1 MFITRTATSKTVV
14 EIRDNRSK
22 EGDLLAYDIALNI
35 ASNDLVIKN
44 NDLILIDN
52 AERVAQQ
59 VLITLRFWFGEWFL
73 DTREGVPYLEYVLVK
88 NPNMSHI
95 RQILTEKIQS
105 VEGVKRIISL
115 DFDFRRVA
123 RELYVD
129 FEVDTDYGLITE
141 RAVLGY
147 GGGRG

>member
-1 MFITRTATSKTVV
+1 MVA

-35 ASNDLVIKN
+35 ASSDLVIKN

-59 VLITLRFWFGEWFL
+59 VLITLRFWLGEWFL
-73 DTREGVPYLEYVLVK
+73 DTRQGVPYLEYVLIK

-105 VEGVKRIISL
+105 VEGVKSIVSL
-115 DFDFRRVA
+115 NFDFRRVT

-129 FEVDTDYGLITE
+129 FEIDTDYGLITE

-147 GGGRG
+147 GGRG

>member
-1 MFITRTATSKTVV
+1 M

-59 VLITLRFWFGEWFL
+59 VLITLRFWLGEWFL
-73 DTREGVPYLEYVLVK
+73 DTRQGVPYLEYVLVK
-88 NPNMSHI
+88 NPNMNHI

-105 VEGVKRIISL
+105 VEGVKSIVSL
-115 DFDFRRVA
+115 NFDFRRVT

-147 GGGRG
+147 GGRG

>member
-1 MFITRTATSKTVV
+1 MAMLKMVV
-14 EIRDNRSK
+14 EIQGNRSK

-59 VLITLRFWFGEWFL
+59 VLITLRFWLGEWFL
-73 DTREGVPYLEYVLVK
+73 DTREGVPYLEYILVK

-95 RQILTEKIQS
+95 KQILTEKIKS
-105 VEGVKRIISL
+105 VDGVNSIVSL
-115 DFDFRRVA
+115 DFDFRRIT

-147 GGGRG
+147 GGRG

>member
-1 MFITRTATSKTVV
+1 MFITRTAMLKTAVAT
-14 EIRDNRSK
+14 RDNRSK

-52 AERVAQQ
+52 AERIAQQ
-59 VLITLRFWFGEWFL
+59 VLITLRFWLGEWFL
-73 DTREGVPYLEYVLVK
+73 DTREGMPYLEYVLVK

-105 VEGVKRIISL
+105 VEGVKSIVSL
-115 DFDFRRVA
+115 NFDFRRVT

-147 GGGRG
+147 GGRG

>member
-1 MFITRTATSKTVV
+1 MLKTAVAT
-14 EIRDNRSK
+14 RDNRSK

-52 AERVAQQ
+52 AERIAQQ
-59 VLITLRFWFGEWFL
+59 VLITLRFWLGEWFL
-73 DTREGVPYLEYVLVK
+73 DTREGMPYLEYVLVK

-105 VEGVKRIISL
+105 VEGVKSIVSL
-115 DFDFRRVA
+115 NFDFRRVT

-147 GGGRG
+147 GGRD

>member
-1 MFITRTATSKTVV
+1 MAMLKMVV
-14 EIRDNRSK
+14 EIQGNRSK

-59 VLITLRFWFGEWFL
+59 VLITLRFWLGEWFL

-88 NPNMSHI
+88 NPNMNHI
-95 RQILTEKIQS
+95 RQILAEKIQS
-105 VEGVKRIISL
+105 VEGVNNIVSL
-115 DFDFRRVA
+115 DFDFRRIT
-123 RELYVD
+123 RELYVN
-129 FEVDTDYGLITE
+129 FEIDTDYGLVTE

-147 GGGRG
+147 GGRS

>member
-1 MFITRTATSKTVV
+1 M
-14 EIRDNRSK
+14 
-22 EGDLLAYDIALNI
+22 AYDIALNI

-59 VLITLRFWFGEWFL
+59 VLITLRFWLGEWFL

-88 NPNMSHI
+88 NPNMNHI
-95 RQILTEKIQS
+95 RQILAEKIQS
-105 VEGVKRIISL
+105 VEGVNNIVSL
-115 DFDFRRVA
+115 DFDFRRIT
-123 RELYVD
+123 RELYVN
-129 FEVDTDYGLITE
+129 FEIDTDYGLVTE

-147 GGGRG
+147 GGRS

>member
-1 MFITRTATSKTVV
+1 MVA
-14 EIRDNRSK
+14 EIRGNRSK

-59 VLITLRFWFGEWFL
+59 VLITLRFWLGEWFL
-73 DTREGVPYLEYVLVK
+73 DTRQGVPYLEYVLVK
-88 NPNMSHI
+88 NPNMNHI
-95 RQILTEKIQS
+95 RQILAEKIQS
-105 VEGVKRIISL
+105 VEGVNSIVSL
-115 DFDFRRVA
+115 DFDFRRIT
-123 RELYVD
+123 RELYVN
-129 FEVDTDYGLITE
+129 FEIDTDYGLVTE

-147 GGGRG
+147 GGRS

>member
-1 MFITRTATSKTVV
+1 MVA

-52 AERVAQQ
+52 AERIAQQ
-59 VLITLRFWFGEWFL
+59 VLITLRFWLGEWFL
-73 DTREGVPYLEYVLVK
+73 DTREGMPYLEYVLVK

-105 VEGVKRIISL
+105 VEGVKSIVSL
-115 DFDFRRVA
+115 NFDFRRVT
-123 RELYVD
+123 RELYVA

-147 GGGRG
+147 GGRG

>member
-1 MFITRTATSKTVV
+1 M
-14 EIRDNRSK
+14 
-22 EGDLLAYDIALNI
+22 AYDIALNI
-35 ASNDLVIKN
+35 AKNDLVIKN

-59 VLITLRFWFGEWFL
+59 VLITLRFWLGEWFL

>member
-1 MFITRTATSKTVV
+1 MVA

-59 VLITLRFWFGEWFL
+59 VLITLRFWLGEWFL
-73 DTREGVPYLEYVLVK
+73 DTRQGVPYLEYVLVK
-88 NPNMSHI
+88 NPNTNHI
-95 RQILTEKIQS
+95 RQILAEKIQS
-105 VEGVKRIISL
+105 VEGVNSIVSL
-115 DFDFRRVA
+115 DFDFRRIT
-123 RELYVD
+123 RELYVN
-129 FEVDTDYGLITE
+129 FEIDTDYGLVTE

-147 GGGRG
+147 GGRS

>member
-1 MFITRTATSKTVV
+1 MA

-52 AERVAQQ
+52 AERIAQQ
-59 VLITLRFWFGEWFL
+59 VLITLRFWLGEWFL
-73 DTREGVPYLEYVLVK
+73 DTREGMPYLEYVLVK

-105 VEGVKRIISL
+105 VEGVKSIVSL
-115 DFDFRRVA
+115 NFDFRRVT

-147 GGGRG
+147 GGRG

>member
-1 MFITRTATSKTVV
+1 MAMLKMVV
-14 EIRDNRSK
+14 EIQGNRSK

-59 VLITLRFWFGEWFL
+59 VLITLRFWLGEWFL
-73 DTREGVPYLEYVLVK
+73 DTREGVPYLEYILVK

-95 RQILTEKIQS
+95 KQILTEKIKS
-105 VEGVKRIISL
+105 VDGVNNIVSL
-115 DFDFRRVA
+115 DFDFRRIT
-123 RELYVD
+123 RELYVN
-129 FEVDTDYGLITE
+129 FEIDTDYGLVTE

-147 GGGRG
+147 GGRS

>member
-1 MFITRTATSKTVV
+1 MSKTAA
-14 EIRDNRSK
+14 EIQDNRSK

-35 ASNDLVIKN
+35 AKNDLVVQN

-59 VLITLRFWFGEWFL
+59 VLITLRFWLGEWFL

-105 VEGVKRIISL
+105 LEGVKSIISL
-115 DFDFRRVA
+115 DFDFRRVT

-129 FEVDTDYGLITE
+129 FEVDTDYGLIKE

-147 GGGRG
+147 GGRG

>member
-1 MFITRTATSKTVV
+1 MVA

-52 AERVAQQ
+52 AEQVAQQ
-59 VLITLRFWFGEWFL
+59 VLITLRFWLGEWFL
-73 DTREGVPYLEYVLVK
+73 DTREGMPYLEYVLVK

-105 VEGVKRIISL
+105 VEGVKSIVSL
-115 DFDFRRVA
+115 NFDFRRVT

-147 GGGRG
+147 GGRG